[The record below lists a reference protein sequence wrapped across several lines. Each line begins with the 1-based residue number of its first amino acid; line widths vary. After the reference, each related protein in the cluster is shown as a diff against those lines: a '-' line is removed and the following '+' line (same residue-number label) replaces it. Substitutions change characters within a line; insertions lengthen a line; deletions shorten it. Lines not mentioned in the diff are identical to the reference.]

1 MPSPEL
7 IIHELRATAPPA
19 PDALR
24 ERVRALAA
32 APVPPSPLR
41 RRFGGRRMALVLVPV
56 CLLGVLG
63 AAFVA
68 GRGGG
73 GGRESVAAGGAAT
86 AESAVTQQRLAA
98 KPPDRPVFKS
108 HTTPAFGF
116 SEPCPT
122 CSTDSAAA
130 RAPGA
135 AILPPTRGRLQH
147 YDVSLRLRVKDQD
160 ALSQAT
166 NDAMRLTRSFG
177 GFVAGVDYSSAEGSR
192 GDAVLTLRVPVG
204 KIDQAIA
211 RFSKLGTIADQ
222 HVSIQD
228 LQATVNNQNRLIL
241 DTRKAIATL
250 QEKLLDGN
258 LTAARKLELQ
268 AQLAAQQ
275 RRLKSLFEVRGGTVR
290 EGRLT
295 TVSLS
300 FTTAKRHVGGAHQ
313 PGRIG
318 RAAHDAVALL
328 ARVGAAAVYL
338 AIVLSPLLLLGAAAF
353 FTRRTLRRREETRLL
368 AQT

>member
-19 PDALR
+19 PDELR
-24 ERVRALAA
+24 ARVRALVD
-32 APVPPSPLR
+32 APAPASPLR

-56 CLLGVLG
+56 CLIGLLG
-63 AAFVA
+63 AAVLA
-68 GRGGG
+68 GRDRGGAS
-73 GGRESVAAGGAAT
+73 SVAAGGSAGTPQSWT
-86 AESAVTQQRLAA
+86 ALQKRAPST
-98 KPPDRPVFKS
+98 VFKTYTS
-108 HTTPAFGF
+108 PLALKPV
-116 SEPCPT
+116 PCT
-122 CSTDSAAA
+122 NCATDSAAA
-130 RAPGA
+130 VAQVHGA

-147 YDVSLRLRVKDQD
+147 YDVSLRLRVADQD
-160 ALSQAT
+160 ALSKAT

-177 GFVAGVDYSSAEGSR
+177 GFVAGVDYSSSEGAR
-192 GDAVLTLRVPVG
+192 GDALLTLRVPVG

-228 LQATVNNQNRLIL
+228 LQATVNSQNRQIL

-250 QEKLLDGN
+250 QEKLLDPN
-258 LTAARKLELQ
+258 LTGARRLELQ

-275 RRLKSLFEVRGGTVR
+275 RRLKALLGARGGTVR

-295 TVSLS
+295 TVSLA
-300 FTTAKRHVGGAHQ
+300 FTTAKRHAGGVHH
-313 PGRIG
+313 PGHIG

-338 AIVLSPLLLLGAAAF
+338 AIVLSPLLLLAAAAF

-368 AQT
+368 AQA